1 RVVGERQPDGQ
12 HHREEGEGQQED
24 DRRQQVVPRHDP
36 GEAPRDV
43 AQDQDQRDGAD
54 GDADEGRRLG
64 GEQAHQE
71 VARDP
76 HRGGE
81 QQGQRDEAERPE
93 DTAGGGAAAGQVV
106 LQGTRDVDGGYPLGF
121 GRAGGGRGRG
131 AGLPRARGQG
141 TVPLAAILRAVVR
154 RALGAYCPWISWTAC
169 CSTALTS
176 ASASSVMTLRALPI
190 GDHTAP
196 ISGMFGMG
204 SALASA
210 APKPAMM
217 GSSSTSASAESEAGM
232 RPERRASDTWASLRD
247 SHLEKLAASTLRS
260 LNWFTRTPCTPMKP
274 RNGVPS
280 ASGGTGWTL
289 TSRPASWYWLID
301 QGPV

>member
-1 RVVGERQPDGQ
+1 GRLLAEHEGGAVERLGGQGDLARGVDHGAHAVAAVAQAAAVEGAGGGDLQALAVDGHDGGLAADVQLAVAHPRVVGERQPDGQ

-141 TVPLAAILRAVVR
+141 TVPLAAILLAVV
-154 RALGAYCPWISWTAC
+154 
-169 CSTALTS
+169 
-176 ASASSVMTLRALPI
+176 
-190 GDHTAP
+190 
-196 ISGMFGMG
+196 
-204 SALASA
+204 
-210 APKPAMM
+210 
-217 GSSSTSASAESEAGM
+217 
-232 RPERRASDTWASLRD
+232 
-247 SHLEKLAASTLRS
+247 
-260 LNWFTRTPCTPMKP
+260 
-274 RNGVPS
+274 
-280 ASGGTGWTL
+280 
-289 TSRPASWYWLID
+289 
-301 QGPV
+301 